1 MNKES
6 LFEKL
11 RRIQDSINKG
21 NYRLSSHAE
30 HEREADQITKVELDE
45 AFFSSQAEIIEDYPN
60 DPRGPSCLILGF
72 TSQGKPLHVVM
83 GLVDPMVII
92 TVYRPTLSEW
102 INWRERRESEDEKLL
117 FL

>member
-11 RRIQDSINKG
+11 RRIQNSISKG

-45 AFFSSQAEIIEDYPN
+45 ALFSSQAEIIEDYPN
-60 DPRGPSCLILGF
+60 DSRGPSCLILGF
-72 TSQGKPLHVVM
+72 TSQNKPLHVVM
-83 GLVDPMVII
+83 GLLDKIIII
-92 TVYRPTLSEW
+92 TVYRPTPKEW
-102 INWRERRESEDEKLL
+102 TNWRERRGG
-117 FL
+117 